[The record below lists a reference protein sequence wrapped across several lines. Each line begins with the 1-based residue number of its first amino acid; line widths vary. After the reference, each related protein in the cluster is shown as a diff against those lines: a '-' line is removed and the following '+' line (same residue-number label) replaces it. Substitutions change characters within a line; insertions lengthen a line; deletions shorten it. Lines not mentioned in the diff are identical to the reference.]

1 MIVGADLA
9 CCLVPTEAYEK
20 VNCSIQMCLWSAC
33 TVVMSISLWQLRQLL
48 SQVNDS
54 YTVNPKIFAMTVGVF
69 VVSICGLLAQLLTGD
84 KAKEATW
91 TKALINLLLFF
102 AQVMLI
108 VIFNRF
114 VTMSSKYNQQR
125 LVVSALTS
133 EVTASE
139 MVSNTVDSPRHSRID
154 MSDWGL
160 THELLPT
167 ELGLNNQ
174 QGRPSIRIALDKYQ
188 EAPIIQV
195 LFTQEARRPQS
206 CQI

>member
-1 MIVGADLA
+1 
-9 CCLVPTEAYEK
+9 
-20 VNCSIQMCLWSAC
+20 MCLWSAC

-48 SQVNDS
+48 SQVNEN
-54 YTVNPKIFAMTVGVF
+54 YAVNPQIFAMTVGVF
-69 VVSICGLLAQLLTGD
+69 VLSICGLLAQLFTLDSG
-84 KAKEATW
+84 ATW
-91 TKALINLLLFF
+91 AKALINLLVFF

-154 MSDWGL
+154 MSDLGL
-160 THELLPT
+160 IHEHLPT

-174 QGRPSIRIALDKYQ
+174 QGRPSIRIELDMYQ
-188 EAPIIQV
+188 EAPLIQV
-195 LFTQEARRPQS
+195 LFTREARRH
-206 CQI
+206 